1 MSTTRDYRRTT
12 DAPDS
17 AAAQHAV
24 KLLAKAEGYTV
35 RTVKSVRLVAPPNQL
50 TPARY
55 TVTLAV
61 VERALVPAEDCE

>member
-1 MSTTRDYRRTT
+1 MTRDYVRTT

-17 AAAQHAV
+17 ATAQAV
-24 KLLAKAEGYTV
+24 VTALARADGLVV
-35 RTVKSVRLVAPPNQL
+35 RTVKSVRLEEPPNQL
-50 TPARY
+50 RPARY